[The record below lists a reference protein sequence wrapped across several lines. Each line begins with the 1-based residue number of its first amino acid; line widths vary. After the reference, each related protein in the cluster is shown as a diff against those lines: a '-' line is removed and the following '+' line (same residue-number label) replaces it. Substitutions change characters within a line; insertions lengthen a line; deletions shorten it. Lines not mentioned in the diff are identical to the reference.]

1 MYFQNLDIQKK
12 ILKSIDDNG
21 LAVIKNFLDDKK
33 ILDIKKKVTKRLNNI
48 NYLKIPSDIK
58 AASKEGK
65 KLITTTWLPKKYRK
79 HYKNNQFKQPTGEI
93 EKKVDKKILKK
104 GYKFY
109 SKHTNSIEFK
119 DPLINFPEISKIV
132 FNKKLFEI
140 ASKFLKESPYLGY
153 VALRCHFKNNLPN
166 NDFNL
171 YHTDGRTKITKKNY
185 QLLKFLI
192 PFHLEKKQLIEFSQ
206 IIFKR
211 SKMKTED
218 FYKFQ
223 YSKPN
228 DLPKYL
234 KKKIVNPKVMNGDG
248 FFFDPDN
255 YLHNAKKPN
264 KLRIMLYVIFIKKK
278 NYMIPKTKN
287 ILISKKFVNNLS
299 PTLKKSAKFL
309 NKV

>member
-1 MYFQNLDIQKK
+1 MYFQNLDVQKK

-21 LAVIKNFLDDKK
+21 LAVIKNFINNKK
-33 ILDIKKKVTKRLNNI
+33 ILDIKKKVKKRLNNI
-48 NYLKIPSDIK
+48 SYLKTPSNIK
-58 AASKEGK
+58 AASTERK
-65 KLITTTWLPKKYRK
+65 KLKTATWLPKKYLK
-79 HYKNNQFKQPTGEI
+79 YYKNNIFKQPTGEI
-93 EKKVDKKILKK
+93 ENKVDNKLLKK

-109 SKHTNSIEFK
+109 SNYTNSIEFK
-119 DPLINFPEISKIV
+119 DPFINFPEIGEIV

-140 ASKFLKESPYLGY
+140 AKKFLKETPYLGY

-185 QLLKFLI
+185 KLLKFLI

-206 IIFKR
+206 ILFKR
-211 SKMKTED
+211 NKMKTED

-234 KKKIVNPKVMNGDG
+234 KKKIVKPKVMNGDG

-255 YLHNAKKPN
+255 FLHNAKKPN
-264 KLRIMLYVIFIKKK
+264 KLRIMLYIIFIKKK

-299 PTLKKSAKFL
+299 PTIKKSTKFL